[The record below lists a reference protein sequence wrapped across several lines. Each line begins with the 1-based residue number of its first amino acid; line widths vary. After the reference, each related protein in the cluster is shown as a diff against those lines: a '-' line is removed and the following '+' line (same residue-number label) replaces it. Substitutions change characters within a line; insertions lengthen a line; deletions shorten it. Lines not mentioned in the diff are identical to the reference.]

1 MKHSLESE
9 HYIKLFNKAAGDIT
23 NSKLAQ
29 CMSAQR
35 IAFDKTSADL
45 SSIHPAI
52 TALGVGIPAYMLG
65 KSTGSDEEKSNR
77 TKYLLAGAAAG
88 ATIPKLIGMLNP
100 GLGGSLSSEDVLK
113 LKELD

>member
-1 MKHSLESE
+1 MKHSQESE
-9 HYIKLFNKAAGDIT
+9 HYIKLFNKSASYIT
-23 NSKLAQ
+23 EDQLQK
-29 CMSAQR
+29 CMSVQKM
-35 IAFDKTSADL
+35 AFRKTSADI
-45 SSIHPAI
+45 SSLHPAI

-65 KSTGSDEEKSNR
+65 KSAGGDEEKSNR